1 MVFADTTAARCQA
14 ARRRELE
21 TELAEAK
28 GALNRNAS
36 LAAKEIKRS
45 QEASEKANSML
56 AKKDEELRELESKH
70 KKELQES
77 KEASEKAMS
86 SALAKKDGE
95 RKYDERRYAEHG
107 GTLSIGDVEQ
117 LKDELKKEKAQHEQ
131 TKQDLEKAQTK
142 ISAMSALLANDEP
155 SGGGAEGSS
164 GNDTAGG
171 AKGEPDL
178 TKETGT
184 VKHLMAVSPW
194 LSLRNPRGRR
204 GFCCRQVISEMH
216 A

>member
-1 MVFADTTAARCQA
+1 MAKFEAARNQLQGEIDRLNRELQQREEVSKKMIA
-14 ARRRELE
+14 TLQTDKETLATDLRREQEKHKLDM
-21 TELAEAK
+21 
-28 GALNRNAS
+28 
-36 LAAKEIKRS
+36 AAQEEHTREHDEEIKRS
-45 QEASEKANSML
+45 QAKLKSTL
-56 AKKDEELRELESKH
+56 AQEDGGREH
-70 KKELQES
+70 
-77 KEASEKAMS
+77 
-86 SALAKKDGE
+86 D
-95 RKYDERRYAEHG
+95 EHG
-107 GTLSIGDVEQ
+107 GTLSIDDYDFE
-117 LKDELKKEKAQHEQ
+117 ELMNALNKEKAQHEQ

-155 SGGGAEGSS
+155 LGGGAEGSS

>member
-1 MVFADTTAARCQA
+1 M
-14 ARRRELE
+14 E

-28 GALNRNAS
+28 GALTRSAS

-70 KKELQES
+70 KELQES
-77 KEASEKAMS
+77 KEASEKAIK

-95 RKYDERRYAEHG
+95 RKYDERRYAESG
-107 GTLSIGDVEQ
+107 STQSIGDVEQ

-142 ISAMSALLANDEP
+142 IDGAMSALLAN
-155 SGGGAEGSS
+155 
-164 GNDTAGG
+164 
-171 AKGEPDL
+171 
-178 TKETGT
+178 
-184 VKHLMAVSPW
+184 V
-194 LSLRNPRGRR
+194 
-204 GFCCRQVISEMH
+204 
-216 A
+216 

>member
-1 MVFADTTAARCQA
+1 MAKFEAARNQLQGEIDRLNRELQQREEVSKKMIA
-14 ARRRELE
+14 TLQTDKETLATDLRREQEKHKLDMAAQE
-21 TELAEAK
+21 EKIKRLQAEV
-28 GALNRNAS
+28 AS
-36 LAAKEIKRS
+36 LKTDKET
-45 QEASEKANSML
+45 
-56 AKKDEELRELESKH
+56 
-70 KKELQES
+70 
-77 KEASEKAMS
+77 
-86 SALAKKDGE
+86 LAKKDGE
-95 RKYDERRYAEHG
+95 RKYDEQRYAEHG

-155 SGGGAEGSS
+155 LGGGAEGSS

>member
-1 MVFADTTAARCQA
+1 M
-14 ARRRELE
+14 E

-45 QEASEKANSML
+45 QEASERANRML

-70 KKELQES
+70 KELQES
-77 KEASEKAMS
+77 KEASEKATE

-171 AKGEPDL
+171 AKGEPELTKETVQQYGCSTGRARLGTGDL

-184 VKHLMAVSPW
+184 PAAGAASAV
-194 LSLRNPRGRR
+194 GK
-204 GFCCRQVISEMH
+204 
-216 A
+216 

>member
-1 MVFADTTAARCQA
+1 M
-14 ARRRELE
+14 E

-45 QEASEKANSML
+45 QEASERANRML

-70 KKELQES
+70 KELQES

-107 GTLSIGDVEQ
+107 GTLSIGDVQQ

-171 AKGEPDL
+171 AKGEPEL

-184 VKHLMAVSPW
+184 PSPRSQAPVSC
-194 LSLRNPRGRR
+194 PR
-204 GFCCRQVISEMH
+204 SS
-216 A
+216 